1 MQPHSV
7 VCGITP
13 TPTHTSVQ
21 PGCSMCCG
29 LGARHASTP
38 HVAHTVTHTCPC
50 HHHHVWMP
58 VWPSVPRCCCCCC
71 CDVCCHRE
79 RRGEERRGSEATMP

>member
-29 LGARHASTP
+29 LDASHASTAR
-38 HVAHTVTHTCPC
+38 VEHTVAHTCPC
-50 HHHHVWMP
+50 HHHHHVWMY
-58 VWPSVPRCCCCCC
+58 VWPSVSAAATMCA
-71 CDVCCHRE
+71 VTE
-79 RRGEERRGSEATMP
+79 RRGEERGGSEATMP